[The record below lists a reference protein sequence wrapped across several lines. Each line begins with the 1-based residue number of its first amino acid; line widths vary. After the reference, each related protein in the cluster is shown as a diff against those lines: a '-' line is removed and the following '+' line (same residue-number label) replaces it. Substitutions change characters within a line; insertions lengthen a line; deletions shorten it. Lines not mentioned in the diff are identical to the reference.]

1 MTKYK
6 YIKFLTKALFSKKKK
21 WELQTGHTVKVAFIS
36 GGKNYYQLSDLFNT
50 FTERGLDA
58 YQVYEEISMRVSVD
72 DLKAFVSKFKELC
85 NSNPIQILEVS
96 RVLNFLEERVNFV
109 IPPRDLIWKM
119 ASVAYF
125 DESESPYTYDTIHAQ
140 KKIKEWQQNGDVAD
154 FFLYQQLRNLIP
166 LPELSKET
174 YDILMGTILKIQN
187 HQSELMNTSGK
198 RSETSGSNSTS
209 KESNLE
215 QSTTAI

>member
-1 MTKYK
+1 MTKFQ
-6 YIKFLTKALFSKKKK
+6 YIKFLTKALFSKTKK
-21 WELQTGHTVKVAFIS
+21 WELQTGHTVKVGFIS
-36 GGKNYYQLSDLFNT
+36 GGKKYYQLSDLFNT

-72 DLKAFVSKFKELC
+72 DLKAFVSKFENDLNTGKLMDCANTLSYLKER
-85 NSNPIQILEVS
+85 I
-96 RVLNFLEERVNFV
+96 NFV
-109 IPPRDLIWKM
+109 IPPKELIWKM

-125 DESESPYTYDTIHAQ
+125 DESESPYTYDTIYAQ
-140 KKIKEWQQNGDVAD
+140 KKIKEWQRNGDVAD

-187 HQSELMNTSGK
+187 HQSEWMNTSGK
-198 RSETSGSNSTS
+198 RSETFVSNSTY
-209 KESNLE
+209 KESKSE
-215 QSTTAI
+215 QNTTAT